1 MRMTPALRRWPH
13 PANPA
18 QAQPEQKLRCCRSQG
33 AAPAPP
39 RPCSSPGSPVV
50 CEGGPGEPPHRISS
64 PLQKPEGCRHR
75 ALRQQVAKGLGTAPR
90 SRLSFHAHLTQ
101 NIPRTLAFAA
111 DRTCLARHGLRGL
124 SHRLGAAFALAR
136 TSLARAR
143 PRSLPR
149 SNRGHL
155 GLRKELTRSSYLTA
169 APAALVEREIGPA
182 RSASLEIHYL
192 LLISGNYSNWM

>member
-1 MRMTPALRRWPH
+1 MAASSKPCT
-13 PANPA
+13 
-18 QAQPEQKLRCCRSQG
+18 G
-33 AAPAPP
+33 AARAEAPVLPEPRGSTGPSAARLCPAAAWGH
-39 RPCSSPGSPVV
+39 RCSARGVPGSPPTALLLLSKNQRDADTER
-50 CEGGPGEPPHRISS
+50 CISEL
-64 PLQKPEGCRHR
+64 PR
-75 ALRQQVAKGLGTAPR
+75 AWGLPPR

-155 GLRKELTRSSYLTA
+155 GLQKELTRSSYLTA
-169 APAALVEREIGPA
+169 APAALAEREIGPA